1 LNTPFNDEVL
11 ENGRFGVLFD
21 KNVASLTEKMQALEQ
36 QPDRVE
42 DFRRRAPE
50 QIRNRFNWDN
60 IAQQYL
66 DVFERLQ
73 LR

>member
-1 LNTPFNDEVL
+1 MKFWR
-11 ENGRFGVLFD
+11 GGHYGVLFD
-21 KNVASLTEKMQALEQ
+21 KNVASLTEKIQMLEQ
-36 QPDRVE
+36 NPERVE

-66 DVFERLQ
+66 DVFEKLQ
-73 LR
+73 QN